1 MSVTRR
7 NFLRAAG
14 ASALV
19 LPTLSTADA
28 QGTAPGSPVFLH
40 GVASGDPLTTRVVLW
55 TRVTPP
61 PATLGRPVS
70 VRWRVMAD
78 GRPSAIV
85 ASGTVTT
92 GPERDYTVKV
102 DAAGLE
108 PGRPYQYLFEALG
121 ATSVTGRTRTIGA
134 RPTRVRLASV
144 ACSNYP
150 AGFFNAYGALAARDD
165 LDAVLHLGDYIY
177 EFQNGDFGDGT
188 DLKRVP
194 DPEHEAVTLADYR
207 RRYAIYRTDPDL
219 QALHRSV
226 PFIAIWDDHE
236 SADNAFSG
244 GASNHDPWNGE
255 GLWRTRREAAARA
268 YREWMPVRERA
279 DQPFRLYRSFRFGS
293 LVSLAMLDTRTWRD
307 GQVQPD
313 DIRGLQTARR
323 RLMGAEQEAWLFE
336 TMRAAGREKV
346 TWSLVGQQVMFAP
359 FGPAGRRVTNPDA
372 WDGYQ
377 AERARVMQ
385 LFGSL
390 QNVVVLTGDMHSS
403 WAFDLPPD
411 PWKGYRPD
419 MGIGSVGV
427 EFITPAVSSAP
438 YFTPEQEA
446 RFGPQIRAA
455 LPHLRYFDG
464 VNRGYLTYDITPDRF
479 LAEFHVTAD
488 VQTRSAASERA
499 AAFAV
504 EPGLPHLLRA

>member
-7 NFLRAAG
+7 HFLRAAG

-19 LPTLSTADA
+19 LPAIAGRDVRA
-28 QGTAPGSPVFLH
+28 QGNPVFQH

-55 TRVTPP
+55 TRVTPT
-61 PATLGRPVS
+61 AAVAGRPVT

-92 GPERDYTVKV
+92 GPDRDFTVKV
-102 DAAGLE
+102 DAGGLE
-108 PGRPYQYLFEALG
+108 PGRPYQYAFEALG
-121 ATSVTGRTRTIGA
+121 ATSAIGRTRTLPA
-134 RPTRVRLASV
+134 RTTRVRLASV
-144 ACSNYP
+144 SCSNYP

-194 DPEHEAVTLADYR
+194 DPVHEAVTLDDYR
-207 RRYAIYRTDPDL
+207 RRYATYRTDPDL
-219 QALHRSV
+219 QALHAKV

-236 SADNAFSG
+236 SADNAWSG
-244 GASNHDPWNGE
+244 GAANHDPWNGE
-255 GLWRTRREAAARA
+255 GLWSTRRQAAARA
-268 YREWMPVRERA
+268 YREWMPVREPA
-279 DQPFRLYRSFRFGS
+279 AGQPFRLYRSFRFGS

-307 GQVQPD
+307 GQAQPD
-313 DIRGLQTARR
+313 DIRALQTVRR

-336 TMRAAGREKV
+336 TMRAASRDAV

-359 FGPAGRRVTNPDA
+359 FGPIGRRVTNPDA

-377 AERARVMQ
+377 AERARLMQ
-385 LFGSL
+385 LFGTL
-390 QNVVVLTGDMHSS
+390 RNVVVLTGDMHSS

-411 PWKGYRPD
+411 PWKGYRGD
-419 MGIGSVGV
+419 MGIGSVAV
-427 EFITPAVSSAP
+427 EFIAPAVSSPP

-446 RFGPQIRAA
+446 RFGPQIRAG

-464 VNRGYLTYDITPDRF
+464 VSRGFITYDITPERL
-479 LAEFHVTAD
+479 LAEFHVSAD

-504 EPGLPHLLRA
+504 EPGLAHLLRA